1 MDSRKSIVL
10 LTFAVFAFS
19 LFMVPS
25 LAIGADTIRV
35 GVLQDQTGRYASYG
49 KPITAGIKFIVDE
62 VNGSGGIKSLKGA
75 KIELVMADSKTS
87 TKRTVTELERLLSQE
102 KVAAVIGPFSS
113 SQNKAAAPLY
123 DKYKIPGIAVVCTGD
138 PVFPMHLKWWR
149 TIAVPTDEIGFWH
162 ADILHWL
169 VTKHNYK
176 PGKIAVIYPDN
187 SYGKGVGRGAKER
200 LAKNGYKVT
209 TDLPFNWKAPDFKPY
224 ILKLKGADINTVI
237 QSSYTKDGIL
247 SHQAR
252 YALDFYPVMIGGI
265 GSYTDDKLWARVG
278 GGEVAKKALM
288 GPVFGAAWVELKDPY
303 GPFQDFIKRVRAKG
317 VKVGGLDGNEP
328 NWFTYG
334 AQGATALKI
343 ALERAGSTDPA
354 AINKALKAMKLWRGS
369 RDMICPNF
377 DPALE
382 WDADG
387 KPLNTTMREVQ
398 WYNGKKKFIYPE
410 NIAEAKPRF

>member
-25 LAIGADTIRV
+25 LVMGADTIRV

-49 KPITAGIKFIVDE
+49 KPVIAAAKYIMDE
-62 VNGSGGIKSLKGA
+62 VNASGGIKSLKGA
-75 KIELVMADSKTS
+75 KIELVFADSQTS
-87 TKRTVTELERLLSQE
+87 TKRAVTELERLLTQE
-102 KVAAVIGPFSS
+102 KVVTVLGPFSS

-123 DKYKIPGIAVVCTGD
+123 DKYKIPGVAVICTGD

-169 VTKHNYK
+169 VTKHGYK
-176 PGKIAVIYPDN
+176 PKKIAVIYPDN
-187 SYGKGVGRGAKER
+187 SYGKGVGRGATER
-200 LAKNGYKVT
+200 LTKYGYKVAV
-209 TDLPFNWKAPDFKPY
+209 DLPFNWKAPDFKPY
-224 ILKLKGADINTVI
+224 ILKLKGAGVDTVI
-237 QSSYTKDGIL
+237 QCSYTKDGIL

-252 YALDFYPVMIGGI
+252 YALDYYPVMIGGI
-265 GSYTDDKLWARVG
+265 GSYSDDKLWGRVG

-288 GPVFGAAWVELKDPY
+288 GPVFAAAWVELKDPY
-303 GPFQDFIKRVRAKG
+303 GPFQDFIQRVRAKG
-317 VKVGGLDGNEP
+317 IKVGGADGNEP
-328 NWFTYG
+328 NWFTLG
-334 AQGATALKI
+334 AQGAIVIAL

-354 AINKALKAMKLWRGS
+354 ALNKAFKGLKLWRGS
-369 RDMICPNF
+369 RDMICPTF

-387 KPLNTTMREVQ
+387 KPLHATMREVQ
-398 WYNGKKKFIYPE
+398 WYDGKKKFVYPE
-410 NIAEAKPRF
+410 GVAEAKPRF

>member
-25 LAIGADTIRV
+25 LAMGADTIRV
-35 GVLQDQTGRYASYG
+35 GVVYDLTGRYASYG
-49 KPITAGIKFIVDE
+49 KPVIAAVKYIMNE
-62 VNGSGGIKSLKGA
+62 VNESGGIKSLGGA
-75 KIELVMADSKTS
+75 KIELVIADSQTS
-87 TKRTVTELERLLSQE
+87 TKRAVTELERLLAQE
-102 KVAAVIGPFSS
+102 KVKIVIGPFSS

-123 DKYKIPGIAVVCTGD
+123 DKYKIPGVTVICTGD

-176 PGKIAVIYPDN
+176 SGNIAVIYPDN

-200 LAKNGYKVT
+200 LAKYGYKVV

-224 ILKLKGADINTVI
+224 VLKLKKAGINTVI
-237 QSSYTKDGIL
+237 QCSYTKDGIL

-252 YALDFYPVMIGGI
+252 YALDYYPVMIGGI
-265 GSYTDDKLWARVG
+265 GSYTDDKLWGRVG

-303 GPFQDFIKRVRAKG
+303 GPFQDFIKKVRAKG
-317 VKVGGLDGNEP
+317 LKLGGKDGHEP
-328 NWFTYG
+328 NWFTLG
-334 AQGATALKI
+334 AQGAIVVKL
-343 ALERAGSTDPA
+343 ALERTGSTDPA
-354 AINKALKAMKLWRGS
+354 ALNKTLKAMKLWRGS
-369 RDMICPNF
+369 SDMICPTF
-377 DPALE
+377 DPILE

-387 KPLNTTMREVQ
+387 KPLNATMREVQ
-398 WYNGKKKFIYPE
+398 WYDGKKKFIYPE